1 MGKTPMLIEG
11 KEVELEK
18 TPEDKKEPEQEAA
31 DSPAEA
37 RSGAKSGK
45 LEEDGRKY
53 VNDFLADYA
62 DRVFKKSCSETISEL
77 IRLLGADILETSPA
91 SLSGTFCCGFKHSCA
106 PSIPENAAQDF
117 LKKYFGPEVVQS
129 DLYASLKGEVPLV
142 KLVSQVPELEEVKKI
157 MYNGEYNLNFHPYV
171 AVLGLPHD
179 LRWLP
184 AVAIGGRGIKEF
196 TSFNMKSDQSKE
208 GLKNLF
214 QQICTPSSKE
224 LFSAAFAYGVKE
236 VMPVRNALNKVL
248 EEYVGMLK

>member
-18 TPEDKKEPEQEAA
+18 TPDDEKEPEQGAK

-37 RSGAKSGK
+37 QSGTKSGK
-45 LEEDGRKY
+45 LEEDGKKY

-62 DRVFKKSCSETISEL
+62 DQVFQISCSKTTSEL
-77 IRLLGADILETSPA
+77 ICLLGADVLVTSHVK
-91 SLSGTFCCGFKHSCA
+91 LSGSYLGGFHYSCA
-106 PSIPENAAQDF
+106 MSVPESVAQDF
-117 LKKYFGPEVVQS
+117 LKKYFGLEVVQS
-129 DLYASLKGEVPLV
+129 DLYESLRGEVPLD

-157 MYNGEYNLNFHPYV
+157 MVGRYHSDFHPYV
-171 AVLGLPHD
+171 AVLGLPRD

-196 TSFNMKSDQSKE
+196 TSFSWKSDQSKE
-208 GLKNLF
+208 SLKNLF
-214 QQICTPSSKE
+214 QEICTPSGRE

-236 VMPVRNALNKVL
+236 IMPVRNALNKVL